1 MISRTQPV
9 GGQLHFLLFGLAF
22 ESVISL
28 IDLANRGADSLVHG
42 MAGIGAIGGDTR
54 MRILCEELC
63 MFTARRGIESILLPP
78 FSFSFSFQFSVW
90 SLEEQYG
97 ADSRT
102 SS

>member
-42 MAGIGAIGGDTR
+42 MAGIGAIGEDTR
-54 MRILCEELC
+54 MRIFCEELFI
-63 MFTARRGIESILLPP
+63 FTARRGIESIILPL
-78 FSFSFSFQFSVW
+78 FLFLFFFFRFG
-90 SLEEQYG
+90 L
-97 ADSRT
+97 
-102 SS
+102 